1 MHIENTPTQVTLKA
15 RKADR
20 RIRTRRKII
29 FPLEL
34 PDGRI
39 IEEDRRSHP
48 DRRANAFISEQTL
61 FQEVTWD
68 FIESLL
74 EICPHR
80 TLSPGEV
87 LLSPT
92 EQNEFLFLIRSGRL
106 LVHLDSPEAEGG
118 FPINAGEFTGD
129 MSIIDGKLPSAYV
142 VADQPTEVVAVHKDV
157 FWESVTKDP
166 TVARN
171 MMAMFVDRIRHGNEA
186 ALAALEKELR
196 YEHLQKELQAA
207 HEIQSSMLPKLPLL
221 STVPHI
227 KAHAIMEAA
236 RDVGGDFFDALA
248 LDEKRVY
255 IAVGDVSG
263 KGMPASLFMVRTIT
277 LLRDCVFRGCDLG
290 EIASNVN
297 NSLCEGNDSN
307 MFTTVFIAILNIET
321 GELEYIS
328 GGHNPILIGNQ
339 KNGYE
344 YLEKTK
350 GILMGVM
357 PNAPF
362 TVGKRTMHPG
372 ETLVLYTDG
381 VTEAENI
388 NKELFGDEP
397 FQKLLGTLPDQH
409 PETLVSVVREI
420 LADHA
425 GEAPQSDDI
434 TLFALHYLGEQQ

>member
-1 MHIENTPTQVTLKA
+1 MQTENTPTRDNLKA
-15 RKADR
+15 RKTDR
-20 RIRTRRKII
+20 RKRTRRKII
-29 FPLEL
+29 FPLEM

-39 IEEDRRSHP
+39 IEEDRRTHS

-74 EICPHR
+74 EICPR
-80 TLSPGEV
+80 KNLAPGEI
-87 LLSPT
+87 LLSPQ
-92 EQNEFLFLIRSGRL
+92 EQNENLFLICSGQL
-106 LVHLDSPEAEGG
+106 QVHLDSPEAEGG

-142 VADQPTEVVAVHKDV
+142 VANQPTEVVAVHKDV

-207 HEIQSSMLPKLPLL
+207 HDIQNSMLPKLPLL
-221 STVPHI
+221 NGVPKI

-248 LDEKRVY
+248 LDEKRIYV
-255 IAVGDVSG
+255 AVGDVSG
-263 KGMPASLFMVRTIT
+263 KGMPASLFMVKTIT
-277 LLRDCVFRGCDLG
+277 VLRDCIYRGCNLE

-297 NSLCEGNDSN
+297 NSLCEGNESN
-307 MFTTVFIAILNIET
+307 MFTTAFIAILNIET
-321 GELEYIS
+321 GELEYVS

-357 PNAPF
+357 PNAPYS
-362 TVGKRTMHPG
+362 VGKRLMQPG

-381 VTEAENI
+381 VTEAENV
-388 NKELFGDEP
+388 NQELFGDEP
-397 FQKLLGTLPDQH
+397 FQQLLGTLPEKN
-409 PETLVSVVREI
+409 PETLITVVRQK

-425 GEAPQSDDI
+425 GDAPQSDDI
-434 TLFALHYLGEQQ
+434 TLLALHYTSE